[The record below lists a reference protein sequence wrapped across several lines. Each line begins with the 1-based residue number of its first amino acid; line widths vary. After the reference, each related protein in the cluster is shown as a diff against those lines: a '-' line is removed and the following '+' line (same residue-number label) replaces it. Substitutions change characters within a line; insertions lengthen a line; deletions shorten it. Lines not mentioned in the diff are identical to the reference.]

1 MKTIHLMLAG
11 VIILFIAFVVFTT
24 PAKPLAAQSGGN
36 ATGAPFFGTLEALFR
51 PKGYRLVKPV
61 PQGTGYGYGED
72 F

>member
-1 MKTIHLMLAG
+1 MKHLLLIALI
-11 VIILFIAFVVFTT
+11 VIFVAFILFTS
-24 PAKPLAAQSGGN
+24 PKQPQPQQGGN
-36 ATGAPFFGTLEALFR
+36 ATGAPFFGTLEGLFR